1 MRILLVVW
9 GLVVGVLSMHV
20 AAQQF
25 DMAAIQ
31 KWGQAKVVHYS
42 IVGAYHAQ
50 TPLAPGKVSGYASI
64 EVTDR
69 VTVEFDWDVRA
80 NAVVGEAHFTNAPS
94 KILSANPGFAKECGP
109 PAVNGPYEHIDVTSI
124 VPGPAGLAV
133 KGTRSYPAAGIS
145 SQSPATCKHQP
156 VAASKAEVSEVLAV
170 TSPMMVLMPNGAN
183 PNLTV
188 AADKKSY
195 TMKVQG
201 WNWTYT
207 PSIVK

>member
-1 MRILLVVW
+1 MRILLVVG
-9 GLVVGVLSMHV
+9 GLLVGVYSV
-20 AAQQF
+20 RAAGQQF
-25 DMAAIQ
+25 DLAAIQ
-31 KWGQAKVVHYS
+31 KWGAAKVVHYQ

-50 TPLAPGKVSGYASI
+50 TPLAPGKMAAHANI

-80 NAVVGEAHFTNAPS
+80 SALVGEARFTNAPS
-94 KILSANPGFAKECGP
+94 KILSANPGMDKECPP
-109 PAVNGPYEHIDVTSI
+109 PAVKGPYEHIDVTAV
-124 VPGPAGLAV
+124 VPGPAGLAL

-145 SQSPATCKHQP
+145 SEAPASCAQQP

-170 TSPMMVLMPNGAN
+170 TSPMLALMPNGAN

-188 AADKKSY
+188 AADRKSF
-195 TMKVQG
+195 TLKVQG

>member
-1 MRILLVVW
+1 MRILMVVS
-9 GLVVGVLSMHV
+9 GLFVGVLTVHV
-20 AAQQF
+20 AAQF

-31 KWGQAKVVHYS
+31 KWGQAKVVHYQ

-69 VTVEFDWDVRA
+69 VTLDFDWDVRA
-80 NAVVGEAHFTNAPS
+80 NAVIGQAHFTNGPS
-94 KILSANPGFAKECGP
+94 KVLSANSGMAKECP
-109 PAVNGPYEHIDVTSI
+109 PPSVKGPYEHIEVTAV
-124 VPGPAGLAV
+124 VPGPAGLAL
-133 KGTRSYPAAGIS
+133 KGTRSYPDAGIS
-145 SQSPATCKHQP
+145 SESPATCKQQP
-156 VAASKAEVSEVLAV
+156 VAASKVEVSEVLAV
-170 TSPMMVLMPNGAN
+170 TSPMLAFMPNGAN

-188 AADKKSY
+188 AADHKSY
-195 TMKVQG
+195 TLKVQG

>member
-1 MRILLVVW
+1 MRILLVVG
-9 GLVVGVLSMHV
+9 GLLAGVCAVH
-20 AAQQF
+20 AAAQF

-31 KWGQAKVVHYS
+31 KWGAAKVVHYQ

-50 TPLAPGKVSGYASI
+50 TPLAPGKMAPHALI

-80 NAVVGEAHFTNAPS
+80 SALVGEARVTNAPS
-94 KILSANPGFAKECGP
+94 QVLSANSGMAKECP
-109 PAVNGPYEHIDVTSI
+109 PPSVKGPYEHIDVTAV
-124 VPGPAGLAV
+124 VPGPAGLAL

-145 SQSPATCKHQP
+145 SEAPASCAQQQ

-170 TSPMMVLMPNGAN
+170 TSPMLALMPNGAN
-183 PNLTV
+183 PNLAV
-188 AADKKSY
+188 APDKKSY
-195 TMKVQG
+195 TLKVQG